1 LISIIAQVLAFKGLA
16 MIEIMDYNNQDNLQ
30 QILNKGL
37 LEITINNCSCGQ
49 NTAAA
54 IFLILED
61 AGLVLLENQFLTL
74 IE

>member
-1 LISIIAQVLAFKGLA
+1 LISVIAQALAFKGLA
-16 MIEIMDYNNQDNLQ
+16 MIEIVDYNNQDNLQ
-30 QILNKGL
+30 EVLNKGL

-49 NTAAA
+49 TAAA